1 MQKFIDESYFEGIYY
16 DSRFFLFIVFF
27 FKCIKKE
34 DIFFVYLIVDN
45 ILFIKN

>member
-1 MQKFIDESYFEGIYY
+1 MKVILRVYIIIVDFFYLLY
-16 DSRFFLFIVFF
+16 FFLNVGI
-27 FKCIKKE
+27 CIKKE